1 MTNTSRPKISL
12 IKAVRL
18 IVARK
23 VLEKRH
29 PAIATEREV
38 HALRGVATTAEDIA
52 QAADTITT
60 RQTFYENYYTI
71 KSDG

>member
-1 MTNTSRPKISL
+1 MSL

-23 VLEKRH
+23 IVEHRH

-38 HALRGVATTAEDIA
+38 HALRGVTTTVEEIEGAKDVL
-52 QAADTITT
+52 QCG
-60 RQTFYENYYTI
+60 RTFYENYYKLNQTQTP
-71 KSDG
+71 

>member
-1 MTNTSRPKISL
+1 MSL

-23 VLEKRH
+23 IVEHRH

-38 HALRGVATTAEDIA
+38 YALRGVTTTPEEVA
-52 QAADTITT
+52 QAADALTVGK
-60 RQTFYENYYTI
+60 TFYENYYTMRN
-71 KSDG
+71 G

>member
-1 MTNTSRPKISL
+1 MSL

-23 VLEKRH
+23 VAKHRH

-38 HALRGVATTAEDIA
+38 HALRGVATTPEEV
-52 QAADTITT
+52 AAASDTLTSGS
-60 RQTFYENYYTI
+60 TFYENYY
-71 KSDG
+71 KLLND

>member
-1 MTNTSRPKISL
+1 MSGQRMTL

-23 VLEKRH
+23 IVEHRH

-38 HALRGVATTAEDIA
+38 YALRAVTTTVEEIEGAKEVL
-52 QAADTITT
+52 QCG
-60 RQTFYENYYTI
+60 RTFYENYYKLNQTQTP
-71 KSDG
+71 

>member
-1 MTNTSRPKISL
+1 MTL

-23 VLEKRH
+23 IVEHRH

-38 HALRGVATTAEDIA
+38 HALRGIPTTAEEIEKA
-52 QAADTITT
+52 KEVLHCG
-60 RQTFYENYYTI
+60 QTFYENYYELLNQQTQT
-71 KSDG
+71 S

>member
-1 MTNTSRPKISL
+1 MTL

-23 VLEKRH
+23 IVEHRH

-38 HALRGVATTAEDIA
+38 HVLRGVATTAEEIEGA
-52 QAADTITT
+52 KGTLECGS
-60 RQTFYENYYTI
+60 TFYENYY
-71 KSDG
+71 KLLKNEEV

>member
-1 MTNTSRPKISL
+1 MSL

-23 VLEKRH
+23 IVEHRH

-38 HALRGVATTAEDIA
+38 YALRGVTTTAEEIEGA
-52 QAADTITT
+52 KEILQCGRI
-60 RQTFYENYYTI
+60 FYENYYKLLNQTQTP
-71 KSDG
+71 